1 MKKILSIFVLIF
13 GFSCAINAS
22 SYKVSFL
29 PSDGMSSYT
38 IKHTDG
44 SGVTYTVGANDQRAL
59 EIDITRES
67 LAYIELS
74 LDRKEVTVEGKKYV
88 FFGWINENGDHISY
102 SENFTGVFASE
113 VTVKPDFIPAEWA
126 HYVIKS
132 DRNIVYYDLNKAI
145 AKAEI
150 GTGEGKI
157 VVVHKDGL
165 LPKGNYTIPNG
176 VTLLVPG
183 DDGYTCKEE
192 LEVEDFKD
200 ENQPSSPYRTWTI
213 ESGAH
218 IDVAGKICIY
228 SKLICYSGVV
238 FGRPYQYG
246 HIVMQDDTRIT
257 LQNSSR
263 LSAFGYVTGSLQ
275 STIEAKS
282 GAKIYE
288 CFQVRDWRGGSATA
302 KMVLDN
308 YSTNNFT
315 MAGLLLALKGTLWD
329 GTPSYE
335 GVFPLSHYYVQ
346 NIETPLLLRN
356 GASENVVTGVDIG
369 TGLNKVSITF
379 VGSEG
384 LFVLGDGSSLIK
396 YYDVSTDRM
405 KYIVRGDTDAATAK
419 FGTITLPV
427 TLTGD
432 VTLDINSKDYTLPI
446 AHNMDL
452 RLENID
458 ISIQDNFALLAGSTL
473 LVDKSSK
480 VTINGGGAKNKRWN
494 GGLGFFTVKTDEY
507 IKTSSIFVYD
517 KEWNN
522 GYFGMS
528 NASLLTVG
536 ERPGGLKYA
545 RTTVEDAMV
554 VVDGTIELSQYG
566 WIYTTSGENCGA
578 NITSNGGGSIKY
590 AALGTA
596 TKTLQ
601 ASQSNTSITYVD
613 IPVTNA
619 VLRNADGTY
628 QTPAANTT
636 YYYCGDAWGTTGGC
650 EKAPD
655 PLDYTPLFT
664 ASECSITAYVEE
676 GPQTT
681 TLSITEEN
689 RDNALSRTYSA
700 EITGRDAHLFSY
712 DIATKT
718 VTFNPASAGTKTA
731 TLILTAI
738 NTTTNDKH
746 TQAISLIGN
755 ALNYEI
761 NTLAFNDLST
771 VYAGKQNISLF
782 KDKNSNADITITVE
796 NNEGEISVPTAEG
809 LFNAIKEGEVKIT
822 LSQPPYNHIAA
833 TSISTTLTI
842 NPRVVWNWS
851 ELYYPSV
858 NTNPVSILDGT
869 SGWTLTEII
878 DSESGDVVKFTG
890 TSPDY
895 QAEIFDLVNGEYKV
909 QFKFEQE
916 EYESI
921 IFDSE
926 IYRDPRAVR
935 VDVNEERTYKAVTVG
950 AVDGVTYKDDDK
962 TISIISGNQTNSWT
976 IHFIGIPDKLYFTPI
991 GNKAWLIEESQD
1003 GFTWETTSSW
1013 AYLNENIQFEHSLQP
1028 STQYVRISYAANG
1041 TGTLRDVYI
1050 TKLEGVKLWPNKL
1063 YMPAVAAAKKALTL
1077 TYVSDTKLSISDPN
1091 GMFTANPSESSAST
1105 TAPYYKEVSVEIENN
1120 SCLDEKLVN
1129 MNIVS
1134 SSGTVQ
1140 LPIQTYQSPQPLPI
1154 VLAADHKERFYY
1166 VTSEAIHT
1174 TWNEETRT
1182 ITMHNTLKDI
1192 PNVSPS
1198 MTFYYQGY
1206 PSYISFNHTEGV
1218 KGEWKIEEY
1227 KDNRWTSVTANR
1239 ETTSTYLK
1247 QPVSETAQYLRVTYV
1262 GLHAE
1267 KVDITN
1273 LMIIGA
1279 AGAFATPTELQVEY
1293 VSDDNNSNNFSVT
1306 AINLVDGMTIS
1317 IDNPNFALSHGS
1329 VSPASSFTLTSEDYA
1344 DVFAENVMKAI
1355 GFKAYFNGSK
1365 AVDYATITVN
1375 KGTTS
1380 EVLATIKVT
1389 GVRKTLTNG
1398 VLNIYTGVHN
1408 GKTGTIIS
1416 NAKNFD
1422 IKGSFVGYEYRPVDI
1437 SHAFADNTAL
1447 FDYLFVFGE
1456 TTTIDGTAVINT
1468 PTTIAGSNAKTPCYI
1483 YKKNEAN
1490 YEFVSLVENVNASA
1504 KITQDF
1510 LKLTNGSA
1518 ETLKVYIT
1526 GFCPYASTGYTK
1538 QDEGVFFFQG
1548 DANDHVHVYLE
1559 DCYIYSRSKTLDG
1572 HYFENRSDG
1581 LSFTE
1586 DYVQGSGGVLVFECT
1601 NSSNQGSP
1609 LNVTIHT
1616 RGTNMFKSHYG
1627 CFLESV
1633 AGRAF
1638 QVSSPVQV
1646 HMKTSDYIT
1655 NSYTILNFDD
1665 IWPIS
1670 STETER
1676 TNGFLSLQKQVNNAP
1691 SIDMGNANTVVNF
1704 NGGQVELQNAQN
1716 VSDNYES
1723 TLAISHRL
1731 GTFAG
1736 FRLAYGLGSDGVGGT
1751 VNFKDGTTTVLRME
1765 VSERYR
1771 QYYLMD
1777 VDDPNTQEN
1786 ESVYTSCLRCPKNT
1800 YVYGG
1805 SHCMMR
1811 ACSEPTSKGGAPKSG
1826 PEGVD
1831 LGLYKY
1837 PKNPA
1842 DGKKG
1847 GWSLLS
1853 YGNGLVDP
1861 TSVIVPT
1868 GYSVNSVTPNT
1879 NGTTDDL
1886 TDDYLNFWVPAGY
1899 DDNVVPEIDQKISFW
1914 KACMTEISANY
1925 AGYGGVIGGDT
1936 EIATDGSNQ
1945 TELVSNLLYCAIDQ
1959 DIHEEISKETYSAP
1973 VKSPLPSGDPYLY
1986 VAPTSIG
1993 ESYQHYVANEK
2004 SYRIENKIY
2013 YIITAKADV
2022 WMTFTAPFDVENI
2035 YVMETY
2041 SENKLYEYSCQDWGE
2056 ENPRQQTIKYQA
2068 RHNADFAAFFGVAMA
2083 IHPNKTFD
2091 MIYNDYI
2098 GWAKLQDQN
2107 ILDNDGNPLYSGN
2120 GTYDVRG
2127 KYPLVPYQDNNWD
2140 AANCYI
2146 YHNTENWKI
2155 KWGTIEEDGDTYQ
2168 IPTYETNWEE
2178 LDEPVGRMM
2187 TKGESY
2193 SILLPYCVGCDNSES
2208 DREEWDYWSG
2218 KFLIFEST
2226 DGPHEVEGG
2235 TYVGTVVE
2243 AKERDPRYDET
2254 KNKYLYTFG
2263 YDYEPTNEDEWVFDL
2278 LKQGWNAD
2286 EALLT
2291 GNSTFAKMGSSNE
2304 YLFTYISSMNNET
2317 FDYAYGSGEIEPTTS
2332 FMLANPPIDPT
2343 GMPAKSISRDGR
2355 INYGKGNTPSGTQ
2368 NGNIPTING
2377 GSDIFVTEVVN
2388 GINIA
2393 VATPQ
2398 YVRVLSSSGAML
2410 YSGMVESAVDVN
2422 LPNNGIYVVAGENTS
2437 LKIMY

>member
-1 MKKILSIFVLIF
+1 MKKILSIIVLML
-13 GFSCAINAS
+13 GFAS
-22 SYKVSFL
+22 VIHATSYKVSFL
-29 PSDGMSSYT
+29 PSDGMSAYSV
-38 IKHTDG
+38 KHTDG
-44 SGVTYTVGANDQRAL
+44 SGVAYTIGANDQHAL

-67 LAYIELS
+67 LAYMELS
-74 LDRKEVTVEGKKYV
+74 LAQSERTINGHKYV
-88 FFGWINENGDHISY
+88 FFGWLTNDGSY
-102 SENFTGVFASE
+102 LSYETVYTGVFDKDM
-113 VTVKPDFIPAEWA
+113 TVKPDFIPAEWA
-126 HYVIKS
+126 RYVIKS
-132 DRNIVYYDLNKAI
+132 DRSVQYYDLNKAI
-145 AKAEI
+145 EKAKK
-150 GTGEGKI
+150 GSGDGKVI
-157 VVVHKDGL
+157 VVHKDGV
-165 LPKGNYTIPNG
+165 LPKGNYSIPSG

-183 DDGYTCKEE
+183 DDDYTCKEE
-192 LEVEDFKD
+192 LDVADFKD
-200 ENQPSSPYRTWTI
+200 ENQSCSPYRTWTL
-213 ESGAH
+213 ESGSN

-246 HIVMQDDTRIT
+246 HIIMQDDTRIT
-257 LQNSSR
+257 LQNASKF
-263 LSAFGYVTGSLQ
+263 SAFGYVTGSLQ

-308 YSTNNFT
+308 YSTNSFA
-315 MAGLLLALKGTLWD
+315 MAGILLALKGTLWD

-427 TLTGD
+427 TLTES
-432 VTLDINSKDYTLPI
+432 VKLDINSKDYTLPI
-446 AHNMDL
+446 THNIDI

-473 LVDKSSK
+473 FVDKNSK

-494 GGLGFFTVKTDEY
+494 GGLGFLTVKTDEY

-536 ERPGGLKYA
+536 ERPGGLKCT

-590 AALGTA
+590 AKLGEA

-628 QTPAANTT
+628 QTPAENTT

-689 RDNALSRTYSA
+689 RDNAPSRTYSA
-700 EITGRDAHLFSY
+700 EITGSDAHLFSY
-712 DIATKT
+712 DINTKV

-731 TLILTAI
+731 TLIITAI
-738 NTTTNDKH
+738 NTSTNDKY
-746 TQAISLIGN
+746 TRAISLIGN
-755 ALNYEI
+755 ALNQEI
-761 NTLAFNDLST
+761 NTLAFNDLSS

-782 KDKNSNADITITVE
+782 TGKNSNANVDIKVE
-796 NNEGEISVPTAEG
+796 NNDGEISEPTAEG
-809 LFNAIKEGEVKIT
+809 LFNALKEGEVKIT
-822 LSQPPYNHIAA
+822 ISQNADNHIAA

-842 NPRVVWNWS
+842 HPRIVWNWS

-858 NTNPVSILDGT
+858 NTNPVSVLDNT
-869 SGWTLTEII
+869 TGWTLTEII
-878 DSESGDVVKFTG
+878 DPKSGDVVKLTG
-890 TSPDY
+890 TSPNY

-909 QFKFEQE
+909 QFRFEQDR
-916 EYESI
+916 YESI

-926 IYRDPRAVR
+926 IYRDPHAVR
-935 VDVNEERTYKAVTVG
+935 VDVNEERTFRAVTIG
-950 AVDGVTYKDDDK
+950 AADGVTYDDDSK
-962 TISIISGNQTNSWT
+962 TVSIVSGEQTNSWT
-976 IHFIGIPDKLYFTPI
+976 IHFIGIPDKLYFTPT
-991 GNKAWLIEESQD
+991 GSKAWLIEESQD
-1003 GFTWETTSSW
+1003 GQTWETTFSW
-1013 AYLNENIQFEHSLQP
+1013 ACLKDNSQFEHSLQP

-1050 TKLEGVKLWPNKL
+1050 TKLEGVKLSPNKL
-1063 YMPAVAAAKKALTL
+1063 YMPAVEGAKKAFTL
-1077 TYVSDTKLSISDPN
+1077 TYVSDTKVSISDPSD
-1091 GMFTANPSESSAST
+1091 MFIANPSESSASSV
-1105 TAPYYKEVSVEIENN
+1105 APYFKNVSVEIENN
-1120 SCLDEKLVN
+1120 SCLEEKLVN

-1140 LPIQTYQSPQPLPI
+1140 LPIQAYQSPQQLPI
-1154 VLAADHKERFYY
+1154 VLAADHRERFYY
-1166 VTSEAIHT
+1166 VTSEAINT
-1174 TWNEETRT
+1174 TWDEDARM
-1182 ITMHNTLKDI
+1182 ITMHNTLKDV

-1206 PSYISFNHTEGV
+1206 PSYISFNHTGGI

-1227 KDNRWTSVTANR
+1227 KDNTWTTITANR
-1239 ETTSTYLK
+1239 ETTSTYVK
-1247 QPVSETAQYLRVTYV
+1247 QPVSETAQYLRVTYI
-1262 GLHAE
+1262 GLYAE

-1293 VSDDNNSNNFSVT
+1293 VSDDNNSNEFSVT
-1306 AINLVDGMTIS
+1306 AINLADGMTIS
-1317 IDNPNFALSHGS
+1317 VDNDNFRLSHGT
-1329 VSPASSFTLTSEDYA
+1329 VEPAKSFTLTSNTEGYENI
-1344 DVFAENVMKAI
+1344 FAENVMKSI
-1355 GFKAYFNGSK
+1355 GFNAYFNGSK
-1365 AVDYATITVN
+1365 AVDYATITIC

-1380 EVLATIKVT
+1380 EVLATVKVT
-1389 GVRKTLTNG
+1389 GIRKTLSNG
-1398 VLNIYTGVHN
+1398 ALNIYTGVHDGKN
-1408 GKTGTIIS
+1408 GEIITD
-1416 NAKNFD
+1416 ATKYEL
-1422 IKGSFVGYEYRPVDI
+1422 KGSFVGKQYRPIDI
-1437 SHAFADNTAL
+1437 SNAFANNEAL

-1456 TTTIDGTAVINT
+1456 TTTMDGTTVINT

-1483 YKKNEAN
+1483 YKKNDKN
-1490 YEFVSLVENVNASA
+1490 YEFLSLIDNVNSSA

-1559 DCYIYSRSKTLDG
+1559 DCYIYSRSKTQDG
-1572 HYFENRSDG
+1572 HYFENRNDG
-1581 LSFTE
+1581 FSFTE

-1601 NSSNQGSP
+1601 KSSNQGSP

-1670 STETER
+1670 STDTER

-1691 SIDMGNANTVVNF
+1691 SIDLGNANTVVNF
-1704 NGGQVELQNAQN
+1704 NGGRIELQNAQN

-1777 VDDPNTQEN
+1777 VDDPSTPED
-1786 ESVYTSCLRCPKNT
+1786 ESKYTSCLRTPQNT
-1800 YVYGG
+1800 YVSGG

-1811 ACSEPTSKGGAPKSG
+1811 ACSEATSKGGAPKNG
-1826 PEGVD
+1826 PEED
-1831 LGLYKY
+1831 ALALGLYRY
-1837 PKNPA
+1837 PKNPV

-1847 GWSLLS
+1847 GWED
-1853 YGNGLVDP
+1853 GANGLVKP
-1861 TSVIVPT
+1861 YAANVPNGYAVASV
-1868 GYSVNSVTPNT
+1868 SPND
-1879 NGTTDDL
+1879 NGTQNTTDDDFL
-1886 TDDYLNFWVPAGY
+1886 SFWVPEGY
-1899 DDNVVPEIDQKISFW
+1899 DDSVKPEVDQKVSFW

-1936 EIATDGSNQ
+1936 EIATDGTSQ
-1945 TELVSNLLYCAIDQ
+1945 TEMVSNLLYCAIDQ
-1959 DIHEEISKETYSAP
+1959 NIHEIISSTAYSAP

-1986 VAPTSIG
+1986 VTPTSVG
-1993 ESYQHYVANEK
+1993 EEYQHYVANETD
-2004 SYRIENKIY
+2004 YQIENKVY
-2013 YIITAKADV
+2013 YITTAKADV
-2022 WMTFTAPFDVENI
+2022 WMTFTAPFDVENVYI
-2035 YVMETY
+2035 METY
-2041 SENKLYEYSCQDWGE
+2041 SEDKLYEYSCQDWGD
-2056 ENPRQQTIKYQA
+2056 ENPRQQTLKEQA
-2068 RHNADFAAFFGVAMA
+2068 RHNADFAAFFGVAMV
-2083 IHPNKTFD
+2083 IHPNKTFE
-2091 MIYNDYI
+2091 MIYNDYM
-2098 GWAKLQDQN
+2098 GWAKQEDAN
-2107 ILDNDGNPLYSGN
+2107 TLDYNGEPLYSGGEYN
-2120 GTYDVRG
+2120 LRG
-2127 KYPLVPYQDNNWD
+2127 KYPLIPYDGSNWSS
-2140 AANCYI
+2140 ANCYI
-2146 YHNTENWKI
+2146 YKNTANWDL
-2155 KWGTIEEDGDTYQ
+2155 T
-2168 IPTYETNWEE
+2168 WEE
-2178 LDEPVGRMM
+2178 FEDEGDIYWDPVYESKWDFVNTSGSLMQQ
-2187 TKGESY
+2187 GETY
-2193 SILLPYCVGCDNSES
+2193 SILLPYCVGCDDSEES
-2208 DREEWDYWSG
+2208 RLEWDYWSG

-2226 DGPHEVEGG
+2226 AGPHTIAGS
-2235 TYVGTVVE
+2235 TYVGT
-2243 AKERDPRYDET
+2243 KILNKQQDPNYDEN
-2254 KNKYLYTFG
+2254 KNKYLYEYE
-2263 YDYEPTNEDEWVFDL
+2263 YDVEPDNGSSWVMD
-2278 LKQGWNAD
+2278 QTCTAE
-2286 EALLT
+2286 EALVT
-2291 GNSTFAKMGSSNE
+2291 GNSTFALMQSEDERVLAYSQTMGSE
-2304 YLFTYISSMNNET
+2304 YFYPEAA
-2317 FDYAYGSGEIEPTTS
+2317 DIEPTTA
-2332 FMLANPPIDPT
+2332 FLLATPPVNEE
-2343 GMPAKSISRDGR
+2343 GMPAMSISRTGK

-2368 NGNIPTING
+2368 NGNVPTING
-2377 GSDIFVTEVVN
+2377 GSDIFVTEVAG

-2393 VATPQ
+2393 VAAPQ
-2398 YVRVLSSSGAML
+2398 YVRVLSSAGALL
-2410 YSGMVESAVDVN
+2410 YNGMVETSVDVN

-2437 LKIMY
+2437 IKIMH